1 MSDIIH
7 FDGGE
12 VCEEFAEGVLSTGV
26 PYLDKTAATLFRVG
40 KHKGR
45 LYTEADLDKIAASF
59 SAPTGDDWSVPVQV
73 DHSDSARDTAGH
85 VRSVYR
91 EGNLLKGAIRIVGS
105 DAIDRVKGGTYRK
118 LSVGLRPNLSL
129 HHVAITPHPY
139 ITDAQLYNEEDKPVA
154 DKPTDIPKAEPA
166 APPTPAAPAT
176 QTFKSVEQLEAE
188 FSEKTKAYEARQAA
202 MEARLKAQEDVIRF
216 GELTS
221 KVDTF
226 SASGKTVAVMRDA
239 ELALLKTFSD
249 DQLKLYE
256 ALKAKQP
263 TIADFSVLGFQESAK
278 PGDDTSLA
286 EDEKWAND
294 QATANGYNNNGG
306 SK

>member
-1 MSDIIH
+1 MEILK
-7 FDGGE
+7 FDCIGDM
-12 VCEEFAEGVLSTGV
+12 VEEFSEGMLPTGI
-26 PYLDKTAATLFRVG
+26 PYIDKPNAMLFKTG
-40 KHKGR
+40 YHKGR
-45 LYTEADLDKIAASF
+45 LYTESDLDKMVSQFAA
-59 SAPTGDDWSVPVQV
+59 PQGDFDWSVPVQV

-85 VRSVYR
+85 VRSVFR
-91 EGNLLKGAIRIVGS
+91 EGTRLKGTLRIVGAGAV
-105 DAIDRVKGGTYRK
+105 DCVKAGTYKK
-118 LSVGLRPNLSL
+118 LSPGIRSNMSL
-129 HHVAITPHPY
+129 HHIAITPHPY
-139 ITDAQLYNEEDKPVA
+139 ITDAQLYNEEEKPVA

-166 APPTPAAPAT
+166 ATPAT
-176 QTFKSVEQLEAE
+176 QNFKSVEQLEAE
-188 FSEKTKAYEARQAA
+188 FSEKTKAYEAKQAA

-256 ALKAKQP
+256 ELKAKQP
-263 TIADFSVLGFQESAK
+263 KIADFSVLGFQESAK

-294 QATANGYNNNGG
+294 QAAANGYNNNGG